1 MRDNKIMADGFSKIL
16 VTGGAGFIGSHL
28 VDRLIKNGY
37 TVRVIDDLS
46 TGEKQNIA
54 HHKNNESFQFIEG
67 DIRDFNLVKKWVKDV
82 DVVFHEAALVSV
94 SLSVEDPLLSNE
106 INVKGSLNLL
116 KASVDANVKRFI
128 YASSCAIY
136 GDTKELP
143 IIENFSGDP
152 LSPYA
157 ADKLAVEKYA
167 KVINDSYEIETVGLR
182 YFNVYGSRQ
191 KYGPYSGVI
200 SIFINKLLEDKVPT
214 IFGDGEQTRD
224 FVNVKDVIE
233 ANMLALSKKNISGE
247 IFNIS
252 SGRAITINNI
262 LKIIRKLLK
271 KEEIEPIYS
280 EARPGD
286 IKHSYA
292 DISKAQKILEYEPQI
307 QISDGLEKLIQYS
320 LKHK

>member
-233 ANMLALSKKNISGE
+233 ANMLALS
-247 IFNIS
+247 
-252 SGRAITINNI
+252 
-262 LKIIRKLLK
+262 
-271 KEEIEPIYS
+271 IYS

>member
-1 MRDNKIMADGFSKIL
+1 MVDSFSKIL

-28 VDRLIKNGY
+28 VDRLIEKGY

-54 HHKNNESFQFIEG
+54 QHKNNESFQFVEG
-67 DIRDFNLVKKWVKDV
+67 DIRDFDLVKKCVKDV
-82 DVVFHEAALVSV
+82 DAVFHEAALVSV
-94 SLSVEDPLLSNE
+94 TLSVENPLLSNE
-106 INVKGSLNLL
+106 INVTGSLNLL
-116 KASVDANVKRFI
+116 KASVDTNVKRFI
-128 YASSCAIY
+128 FASSCAIY

-143 IIENFSGDP
+143 ITEKISGNP

-157 ADKLAVEKYA
+157 VDKLAIEKYA

-200 SIFINKLLEDKVPT
+200 SIFINKLLENKVPT
-214 IFGDGEQTRD
+214 IFGDGDQTRD

-233 ANMLALSKKNISGE
+233 ANMLALSKRDVSGE
-247 IFNIS
+247 VFNIS
-252 SGRAITINNI
+252 SGRAVTINNI

-271 KEEIEPIYS
+271 KEKIEPKYS
-280 EARPGD
+280 EARFGD

-292 DISKAQKILEYEPQI
+292 DISKAQKILGYDPQI
-307 QISDGLEKLIQYS
+307 QINEGLKQLIQYS
-320 LKHK
+320 LKQK